1 MRNTYSRFAAAI
13 AVLSLAA
20 CSTVV
25 PPPSQQPTQPKA
37 QPQAPPPKPVAGDWT
52 EWPIAAGDWVYRQ
65 DTRGSIALF
74 GPQRADATLTVR
86 CDKSQRKIYIS
97 RAGQVTSG
105 AQMTLRASSGL
116 QSYPAGN
123 SGGSP
128 NYAAIAL
135 ATNDFMLDRIATT
148 RGRFAVETTGLAS
161 IAVPIWPEFTRV
173 VEDCRG

>member
-25 PPPSQQPTQPKA
+25 PPPTQQPSKP

-52 EWPIAAGDWVYRQ
+52 EWPIAPGGWVYRQ
-65 DTRGSIALF
+65 DDRGSIALF
-74 GPQRADATLTVR
+74 GPPRADATLTVR
-86 CDKSQRKIYIS
+86 CDKAQRKIYIS
-97 RAGQVTSG
+97 RAGQIAAG
-105 AQMTLRASSGL
+105 GQMTLRASSGL
-116 QSYPAGN
+116 QSYNAGN

-128 NYAAIAL
+128 SYAAIAM
-135 ATNDFMLDRIATT
+135 ATNDFMLDRIAST
-148 RGRFAVETTGLAS
+148 RGRFAVETTGVAS